1 MRLEVL
7 EDRQL
12 LATLTVNTTADGAT
26 PDATLSLRQAI
37 ELSDGTLAVSSLST
51 QEQAQVSGA
60 VGTSNTID
68 FNIPTTDS
76 GYSAA
81 TGVWTIAVQSALPAI
96 STNAAIING
105 YSQPGAL
112 ENTLALSDNATL
124 VIAIDG
130 AGLGTTDGLTIV
142 QPGSQVS
149 GLDIENFLGDGIVI
163 TAGGDVQVAGNFIG
177 TDPTGETAAPNGN
190 GVVLENS
197 SNTIGGPNVGDRNV
211 ISGNSGDGYGV
222 YIPDQAENPLNITPT
237 GNLIENNFIGTD
249 AAGTKGFSKGQSGVA
264 DFGSGNTYGGTTAGL
279 GNVISGNASDGLK
292 STGNI
297 TIEGNFVGTDATGNA
312 ALGNGAFGLACGGAV
327 GSNAAITVIISNN
340 VVSANGQSGISV
352 EPGSQSLSTFTI
364 TNNFIGTNAAGT
376 AALGNAAVGLQLG
389 SVENATVLNNVIS
402 GNNLGV
408 QLSGFGSDV
417 EHNVF
422 QGNLI
427 GTDKTGLVAL
437 GNAEGGMYLATA
449 IGNTIGGT
457 GPGQGNVIAFNGLNG
472 IYVSGGEQN
481 QFTQNSIF
489 GNTGP
494 GIQFVSGAN
503 GLVAAPVMT
512 FTTGA
517 GGSGTLAG
525 TVTEKANATYIVEVF
540 SNPSVPVAGQE
551 QGKTFVQD
559 VSVPIGASGKGSFS
573 VTEPQ
578 SIYTATATD
587 ASGDTS
593 PFSNAVGS
601 QPLPATVT
609 AVSSSLNPSTVG
621 QQVTFTAV
629 VTASGSAGT
638 PTGSV
643 TFTIDGQARA
653 PVALS
658 VVGGADEAQFV
669 TSTLTA
675 GQHTVTAAYSG
686 DTNVGPSSGSLSTQ
700 VVNPAAV
707 QPAATM
713 TVLTSSLNP
722 STVGQEVILTAV
734 VTAPGSADVP
744 TGTVSFVIDG
754 QDVSDVQLSMVGG
767 VDEAQAFTTQL
778 TVGEHS
784 VEAEYGGDANS
795 SPSTASLPTQVV
807 NGATVVQPTA
817 TTTSVTSSLNP
828 STVGQQVTFTAIV
841 TASGSA
847 GEPTGNVTFTI
858 DGQAQ
863 TPVSLS
869 MVGDVDE
876 AHFLTSTLTVGQHS
890 IAAAYGGS
898 AVFGSSAVLSPLSQ
912 VVNRL
917 ATRTTVLSSE
927 NASNVGDQVTFTAI
941 VTPTSGTGEPGGD
954 VTFSIDGQPQ
964 QPQELQVVNGQ
975 DQATFSISTLSA
987 GKHTVAA
994 SYSGGAMFASS
1005 TLVSPL
1011 PQVVNARA
1019 QGTAPT
1025 VLLVQRFGV
1034 HMHPTVLMLTFSRAL
1049 DPTTAE
1055 NVHNYRIVDPSGK
1068 RVAIESAVYNATANT
1083 VTLQPAERID
1093 LHHTYHLTVIGSG
1106 SSGVAGADHTL
1117 LDGVQDGDSGSN
1129 FVTTLNWKNVVLT
1142 PAEYLKVHA
1151 ESAAKPAGALVHRFV
1166 SPRR

>member
-1 MRLEVL
+1 MCALFNRWNRQSDRASVRSNVCLVGSRFGQKLRRKTRMRLELL

-12 LATLTVNTTADGAT
+12 LATLTVNTTADGAS

-37 ELSDGTLAVSSLST
+37 DVSDGTLAVSSLST

-60 VGTSNTID
+60 VGTSNIID
-68 FNIPTTDS
+68 FNIPTSDS

-81 TGVWTIAVQSALPAI
+81 TGVWTIAIQSALPAI

-112 ENTLALSDNATL
+112 ENTLAQADNAKL

-130 AGLGTTDGLTIV
+130 AGLGTADGLTIG

-163 TAGGDVQVAGNFIG
+163 TSGGNVQVSGNFIG
-177 TDPTGETAAPNGN
+177 IDPTGETAAPNGY

-197 SNTIGGPNVGDRNV
+197 LNTIGGPNVGDRNV
-211 ISGNSGDGYGV
+211 ISGNSSDGYGV
-222 YIPDQAENPLNITPT
+222 YVPDQAENPLNIIPT

-279 GNVISGNASDGLK
+279 GNVISGNAGDGLK

-312 ALGNGAFGLACGGAV
+312 ALGNGGFGLACGGAV
-327 GSNAAITVIISNN
+327 GSNAAITIVISNN
-340 VVSANGQSGISV
+340 VVSGNGESGISV
-352 EPGSQSLSTFTI
+352 QPASQTLSTFTI
-364 TNNFIGTNAAGT
+364 TNNLIGTNAAGT
-376 AALGNAAVGLQLG
+376 AALGNASVGLQLG
-389 SVENATVLNNVIS
+389 SVENATVLNNLIS

-408 QLSGFGSDV
+408 QLSGFGPDV

-437 GNAEGGMYLATA
+437 GNTEGGMYLSAA
-449 IGNTIGGT
+449 IGNAIGGT

-472 IYVSGGEQN
+472 IYVSGGDQN
-481 QFTQNSIF
+481 LLTQNSVF

-503 GLVAAPVMT
+503 GSVAAPVMT
-512 FTTGA
+512 FTPGA

-525 TVTEKANATYIVEVF
+525 TLTEKANATYIVEVF

-559 VSVPIGASGKGSFS
+559 VSVSIGASGKGSFS
-573 VTEPQ
+573 VTNPQ
-578 SIYTATATD
+578 AIYTATATD
-587 ASGDTS
+587 PSEDTS

-601 QPLPATVT
+601 QPLPATMT

-629 VTASGSAGT
+629 VTAPGFAGT
-638 PTGSV
+638 PAGSV

-653 PVALS
+653 PVSLS

-675 GQHTVTAAYSG
+675 GQNTVTAAYG
-686 DTNVGPSSGSLSTQ
+686 GNTNVGPSSGSLSTQ
-700 VVNPAAV
+700 VVNAAAV

-713 TVLTSSLNP
+713 TALESSLNP
-722 STVGQEVILTAV
+722 STVGEDVTLTAV

-744 TGTVSFVIDG
+744 TGTVSFTVDG
-754 QDVSDVQLSMVGG
+754 QEVADVALSVVGG
-767 VDEAQAFTTQL
+767 IDEAQVITSAL
-778 TVGEHS
+778 TVGQHS
-784 VEAEYGGDANS
+784 VTAAYGGDTSS

-807 NGATVVQPTA
+807 NATAVQSTA
-817 TTTSVTSSLNP
+817 TTTALESSLNP
-828 STVGQQVTFTAIV
+828 SMVGEQVTFTAVV
-841 TASGSA
+841 TELGSA
-847 GEPTGNVTFTI
+847 GVPTGAVTFTI
-858 DGQAQ
+858 DGQAHA
-863 TPVSLS
+863 PVSLS
-869 MVGDVDE
+869 VIGGVDE
-876 AHFLTSTLTVGQHS
+876 AKFVTSTLTAGQHS
-890 IAAAYGGS
+890 VAAAYSGDTS
-898 AVFGSSAVLSPLSQ
+898 FASSTVVSPLSQ

-917 ATRTTVLSSE
+917 AT
-927 NASNVGDQVTFTAI
+927 
-941 VTPTSGTGEPGGD
+941 
-954 VTFSIDGQPQ
+954 
-964 QPQELQVVNGQ
+964 
-975 DQATFSISTLSA
+975 
-987 GKHTVAA
+987 
-994 SYSGGAMFASS
+994 
-1005 TLVSPL
+1005 SP
-1011 PQVVNARA
+1011 A
-1019 QGTAPT
+1019 QGTSPT

-1034 HMHPTVLMLTFSRAL
+1034 HMHPTVLMLTFSSAL
-1049 DPTTAE
+1049 DPSTAE
-1055 NVHNYRIVDPSGK
+1055 NVHNYRIVDPSGR

-1083 VTLQPAERID
+1083 VTLQPAERIN
-1093 LHHTYHLTVIGSG
+1093 LHHTYQLMVIGSG
-1106 SSGVAGADHTL
+1106 SSGVAGADHAL
-1117 LDGVQDGDSGSN
+1117 LDGVHDGDAGSN

-1142 PAEYLKVHA
+1142 PAEFLKIHA
-1151 ESAAKPAGALVHRFV
+1151 ASGAKPAGALVHRFV
-1166 SPRR
+1166 LARR